1 MVYFLIIDAV
11 LFLSAW
17 CKPKQ
22 SKILF
27 GAAFFMLWF
36 VMAFRNVNLGGSDA
50 YVYQQWFYTAVPKLS
65 QFEFNPFVFQRDIQA
80 EWGFGWLFTLLA
92 SFIKTFAADYIIFQ
106 VFYVTLSFLLLAV
119 ILHDMEL
126 TVQEKSLF
134 MFSYLSQ
141 QMVWFFCVLLR
152 QNLADLL
159 VWYVLEHPFK
169 RHPWLKKI
177 LLLYLATL
185 LHTSAYI
192 AIAVILALKIIKRF
206 PIKKVVSGALLLGTI
221 LFFAGTKIIS
231 FILSF
236 MAALDP
242 RYGMYLESTGESS
255 NVINFALRGCF
266 LILLYLE
273 YRKHS
278 TPEQREYLYIGAAC
292 FLTGSI
298 PQALVV
304 RMTEY
309 FVIAN
314 HYSIAK
320 FPELFDS
327 KNRKIAAVICFGIF
341 VVIFIRFLNGNAFFM
356 KNYTFVFEI

>member
-1 MVYFLIIDAV
+1 
-11 LFLSAW
+11 
-17 CKPKQ
+17 
-22 SKILF
+22 
-27 GAAFFMLWF
+27 
-36 VMAFRNVNLGGSDA
+36 
-50 YVYQQWFYTAVPKLS
+50 
-65 QFEFNPFVFQRDIQA
+65 
-80 EWGFGWLFTLLA
+80 
-92 SFIKTFAADYIIFQ
+92 
-106 VFYVTLSFLLLAV
+106 
-119 ILHDMEL
+119 
-126 TVQEKSLF
+126 
-134 MFSYLSQ
+134 
-141 QMVWFFCVLLR
+141 
-152 QNLADLL
+152 
-159 VWYVLEHPFK
+159 
-169 RHPWLKKI
+169 
-177 LLLYLATL
+177 
-185 LHTSAYI
+185 
-192 AIAVILALKIIKRF
+192 
-206 PIKKVVSGALLLGTI
+206 
-221 LFFAGTKIIS
+221 
-231 FILSF
+231 